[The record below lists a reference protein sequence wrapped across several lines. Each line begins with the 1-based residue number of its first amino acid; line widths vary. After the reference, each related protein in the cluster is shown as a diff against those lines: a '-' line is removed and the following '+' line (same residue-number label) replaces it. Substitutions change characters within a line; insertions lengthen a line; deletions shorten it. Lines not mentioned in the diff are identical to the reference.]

1 MLSIYNNISDYI
13 IIINNIGKITFCNE
27 SFLNK
32 FNYNK
37 EDIVNLNISKIIKN
51 LDINNILKDS
61 SEINTILEC
70 YSKYNKLVKLN
81 VHISKIH
88 SDNNFIIIGKE
99 INSKPYT
106 MEMLEDLLDNM
117 NISTFIIDDEGKYL
131 YVNNECTKM
140 LNKKR
145 EDVIGTYNYEYWEED
160 IYKQLQKNNNEVIK
174 IKNPKIFNEELKVG
188 NNFYLYE
195 CYKCPVFDEY
205 GNLKY
210 IIASNKDISLERT
223 VSQELYKT
231 YNKSMNLDY
240 INDVVNNDIDLDK
253 VLENIGESVLD
264 YTGADGISILLYDE
278 DKKGLIP
285 KIKLKESIRRL
296 KGVDFISVKK
306 SNVYSDEYKPFYD
319 NMIPLESIDSD
330 ILAYSDTGGMSYY
343 GGYTIRV
350 NDEFIGVIGVNY
362 NIGNYP
368 KFNCDEYMKYICNK
382 IAMIIKIINLVEER
396 DIENKKRKYSEKEL
410 EQYLDISVDVIA
422 KIGINGDIKMVSP
435 NCYNI
440 LGYSIEELL
449 SISVMDIAHPDDIYT
464 FIGRNKL
471 SYTDGKFDRQ
481 VTRFKHKDGHY
492 VFIEW
497 STTYLRDENVYIVT
511 ARDITENLEM
521 KNEMKLLEETVKLET
536 MKNEFFSNMSH
547 EFRTPINII
556 LGTMQVIN
564 MNIERNNIDLENLRR
579 HTNYIKQNSYRLL
592 RLINNLIDINKMD
605 VGSYEIKCSN
615 NDIVS
620 IVEDIALSVSDYM
633 QNNKINL
640 IFDTNVEEVITYF
653 DPSKIERI
661 MLNLLSNAIQYTKDD
676 GLIEVKVNANEDE
689 VLVSVKDNGIG
700 IPEEKLELI
709 FDRFGQVDDSLN
721 RICEGSGIGLSLVKS
736 LVELHGGN
744 ISVNSKIDEGSE
756 FIFSIPI
763 MLGEGSV
770 IESNIDRRFNHVE
783 RCNIEFSDIYDM

>member
-1 MLSIYNNISDYI
+1 MLSIYNKISDYI
-13 IIINNIGKITFCNE
+13 IIINDIGKITFCNE

-37 EDIVNLNISKIIKN
+37 EDVVNLNISKIIKN

-61 SEINTILEC
+61 KEINTILEC
-70 YSKYNKLVKLN
+70 YTKHNKLVKLN
-81 VHISKIH
+81 VNISRVDCD
-88 SDNNFIIIGKE
+88 DNITIIAKE
-99 INSKPYT
+99 INSKSYT

-117 NISTFIIDDEGKYL
+117 NIATFILDNDGKYI
-131 YVNNECTKM
+131 YVNNESTKI

-145 EDVIGTYNYEYWEED
+145 EDIIGSYNYEYLKDD
-160 IYKQLQKNNNEVIK
+160 IYDQIRKNNNEVIE
-174 IKNPKIFNEELKVG
+174 IKNPKIFNEKIKFR
-188 NNFYLYE
+188 NNSYLYE
-195 CYKCPVFDEY
+195 SYRCPIFDEDE
-205 GNLKY
+205 NLKY
-210 IIASNKDISLERT
+210 IVASTKNISLERT
-223 VSQELYKT
+223 VSQELYKN
-231 YNKSMNLDY
+231 YNKS
-240 INDVVNNDIDLDK
+240 INDVVNSDIDLDK
-253 VLENIGESVLD
+253 VLKNIGESVLD
-264 YTGADGISILLYDE
+264 YIGADGLSILLYDKE
-278 DKKGLIP
+278 KEGLIP

-296 KGVDFISVKK
+296 KGIDFISVKK

-319 NMIPLESIDSD
+319 NMIPLENIDSD
-330 ILAYSDTGGMSYY
+330 ILAYNDTDGMSYY

-382 IAMIIKIINLVEER
+382 IAMIIKIIKLAEER

-410 EQYLDISVDVIA
+410 EQYLDISVDMVA
-422 KIGINGDIKMVSP
+422 KIGVNGDIKMVSP
-435 NCYNI
+435 NCHNI

-449 SISVMDIAHPDDIYT
+449 CTSVIDIAHPEDIHT
-464 FIGRNKL
+464 FIGRDKL
-471 SYTDGKFDRQ
+471 SYADGKVDRQ

-492 VFIEW
+492 VYIEW
-497 STTYLRDENVYIVT
+497 STTYLRDEKIYIVT
-511 ARDITENLEM
+511 ARDITENLEI
-521 KNEMKLLEETVKLET
+521 KNEMRLLEEAVKLET

-564 MNIERNNIDLENLRR
+564 MNIERNNIDLENLKR

-605 VGSYEIKCSN
+605 VGAYELKYSN
-615 NDIVS
+615 NDIIS
-620 IVEDIALSVSDYM
+620 IIEDITLSVSDYI

-640 IFDTNVEEVITYF
+640 VFDTNVEEVITYCAP
-653 DPSKIERI
+653 DKIERI
-661 MLNLLSNAIQYTKDD
+661 MLNLLSNAIKYTNDD
-676 GLIEVKVNANEDE
+676 GLIEVKINANEDE
-689 VLVSVKDNGIG
+689 ILVSVKDNGIG

-744 ISVNSKIDEGSE
+744 ISVNSKVAEGSE

-763 MLGEGSV
+763 ILGESNV

-783 RCNIEFSDIYDM
+783 RCNIEFSDIYDV